1 MPKVATTFLAAL
13 LGGVVVALAFL
24 VAGVGGGGGSTKTVV
39 EQAPVGSAGPRSGA
53 LTARAIY
60 RRDAPGVVY
69 IRARF
74 DEQGE
79 SVDATGSGFVIGRG
93 GSIVT
98 NAHVVGDAKQVT
110 VKFSNDKITTARVAG
125 TDPST
130 DIALL
135 LVDPK
140 GLDLHKLELGES
152 KDVRVGDAALAI
164 GNPFGLERTL
174 TTGVISAVQRQ
185 IPSLQAGFDIGNVLQ
200 TDAAINPGNS
210 GGPLL
215 DALGRVIG
223 VNSQIETGGA
233 GSSGGNVGI
242 GFAIPVDILQEVIPR
257 LRKNGSIQRA
267 YLGVGTRTIDDSL
280 ASLKL
285 PTRKGSLVLSVEP
298 GSPAAAAGLRG
309 GDRRASVG
317 GDTIPAGGDIIV
329 AIDGKA
335 VTSNDDVS
343 SQIGERNPGD
353 SVKIAILRDGK
364 RKTLTVKLA
373 KRPDDRVAIG

>member
-1 MPKVATTFLAAL
+1 
-13 LGGVVVALAFL
+13 
-24 VAGVGGGGGSTKTVV
+24 
-39 EQAPVGSAGPRSGA
+39 
-53 LTARAIY
+53 
-60 RRDAPGVVY
+60 
-69 IRARF
+69 
-74 DEQGE
+74 
-79 SVDATGSGFVIGRG
+79 
-93 GSIVT
+93 
-98 NAHVVGDAKQVT
+98 